1 MVKIVY
7 QVTIPYNVHL
17 SQNSISDK
25 HSIAFWCST
34 NCSMQS
40 SSTIHDV
47 MEMEHVC
54 TLDCIEK
61 SLGLYL
67 MTTHIFQKQEKTK
80 MFVMTYE
87 RTTFAAYVLE
97 EGSKVVKGVLLQH
110 LISKWDVC
118 RKNISLTYFL

>member
-1 MVKIVY
+1 
-7 QVTIPYNVHL
+7 
-17 SQNSISDK
+17 
-25 HSIAFWCST
+25 
-34 NCSMQS
+34 MQS
-40 SSTIHDV
+40 SSTIRDV
-47 MEMEHVC
+47 MEMERVC
-54 TLDCIEK
+54 TLDFVEK

-67 MTTHIFQKQEKTK
+67 MTTHIFQKREKTK

-87 RTTFAAYVLE
+87 RTTFTAYVFE